1 MGETLLI
8 YCAEVERY
16 ASHAE
21 NTEITQTAGLES
33 RIRWRYGQVL
43 SRSRQMRWDELI
55 ACGRCWLSSAGS
67 GGGLE
72 VRALSLSLP
81 PWPALLNSSRLDQ
94 ALHYLKQYNSSGP
107 NPISYPTDL
116 KSPPFNIELGYIVW
130 YCTENNRDNWN
141 ILGISLGFRIHKLI
155 NKSFSNYNSIKNKL
169 TQL

>member
-1 MGETLLI
+1 MVSFDYRIYRLGPETNLLQYVVLFMSETLLI

-16 ASHAE
+16 ASCSEHS
-21 NTEITQTAGLES
+21 EITQTAGLES
-33 RIRWRYGQVL
+33 RIRWRYGHVL

-94 ALHYLKQYNSSGP
+94 A
-107 NPISYPTDL
+107 
-116 KSPPFNIELGYIVW
+116 
-130 YCTENNRDNWN
+130 
-141 ILGISLGFRIHKLI
+141 
-155 NKSFSNYNSIKNKL
+155 NSIQHCITSSNITQAVPFPSHIPL
-169 TQL
+169 TSSLHRTTLNWVIFL